1 MDKIAITHS
10 MALTMA
16 QNEGLI
22 INSDFKGSAEKVYK
36 DMLSHLKQPTNG
48 YFYAD
53 SVSNFIKS
61 RLASADYFTKQDAI
75 LLKGL
80 GL

>member
-22 INSDFKGSAEKVYK
+22 NNFDFKGSAERVYK
-36 DMLSHLKQPTNG
+36 DMLSNLKQPTKG

-61 RLASADYFTKQDAI
+61 RLSSANYFTKQDET
-75 LLKGL
+75 LLKEL